1 LNVVISEGFRKDLKS
16 LSKEDRRHAW
26 DAIDK
31 LIESSNIHGGGL
43 QMKKMKAF
51 DIYEIRATLD
61 LRILARR
68 DGEDICCVR
77 IGHHNKTL
85 KAGADGRLG
94 DLPDINRLRSLVSD
108 TDLALAADEEV
119 RRSTAGAFGN
129 PSSTAAASLSVGP
142 LSHLDDKYLRSHF
155 GVAEEWIPTLRSLRT
170 EEQFV
175 AQELEDTISAPAWLE
190 LAEFFAPTP
199 IVSTGAAPTYRVP
212 SVDVARAFENGTIEE
227 LEFNLPASS
236 WAVVE
241 RSRPG
246 PIFVRGGPGSGKSL
260 LGLYR
265 ALHALNR
272 PPMLGRPTP
281 RVLYATFTRTLA
293 EDAREKAVLL
303 RGMVPEGLEIS
314 TIDRLVERF
323 AQNGLNTTYGEKLL
337 VQLYRGAAAS
347 IPDAARFDGDFVK
360 TEIEDVIVSRGLGSI
375 DAYLSVSRTGRS
387 RRLGQSDRR
396 ILWLVYERW
405 AAMLVDQGLRT
416 LGLAR
421 MTALDALKTLPESE
435 RFDLVVVDE
444 VQDLTTTAL
453 GVAIGLAD
461 GTGAAPDVTL
471 LGDGGQSIY
480 RAGFKWADVG
490 LRLGG
495 GNVITLQNCER
506 STKQIMRFA
515 AALAGRQGDE
525 HDEDIAGTASRDGS
539 LPRIWRDFVDRED
552 QRAWIVEDIR
562 RRLLE
567 VTPRRL
573 AVIARTKAELDRVHE
588 SLRTAKINCVYYGDA
603 DFHRSDAV
611 RCVTAHSAKG
621 LEFGD
626 VYIIG
631 ADDGSFPLVYGD
643 LSEDLRSE
651 KLGIDAR
658 LLYVAVT
665 RAKDR
670 LTILCGM
677 HPSPF
682 LASATKHGDVQS
694 ISSTTL

>member
-1 LNVVISEGFRKDLKS
+1 MNVVISESFRKGLKA

-31 LIESSNIHGGGL
+31 LIESPNIHAGGL

-51 DIYEIRATLD
+51 DVYEIRATLD

-68 DGEDICCVR
+68 EGEDICCVR
-77 IGHHNKTL
+77 IGQHDKTL
-85 KAGADGRLG
+85 KAGQGGHLG
-94 DLPDINRLRSLVSD
+94 DVPDVSRLRL
-108 TDLALAADEEV
+108 LAAAADSAIAADEAAHI
-119 RRSTAGAFGN
+119 AGEPAL
-129 PSSTAAASLSVGP
+129 PRVGP
-142 LSHLDDKYLRSHF
+142 LAGLDDAELRARF
-155 GVAEEWIPTLRSLRT
+155 GIPDEWIPALRSLRT

-175 AQELEDTISAPAWLE
+175 AQELEGTLTDAAWLE
-190 LAEFFAPTP
+190 LAEFFPPTP

-246 PIFVRGGPGSGKSL
+246 PTFVRGGPGSGKSL

-265 ALHALNR
+265 ALHALER
-272 PPMLGRPTP
+272 PPMLGRPKP

-293 EDAREKAVLL
+293 EDAREKIMLL
-303 RGMVPEGLEIS
+303 RGSVPEELEIS
-314 TIDRLVERF
+314 TVDRLVERF
-323 AQNGLNTTYGEKLL
+323 SKDDRTTTYDEKLL
-337 VQLYRGAAAS
+337 AECYRKAMAS
-347 IPDAARFDGDFVK
+347 APDSARFTDEFVR
-360 TEIEDVIVSRGLGSI
+360 TEIEDVIVARGVKSV

-387 RRLGQSDRR
+387 RRLGQGDRR
-396 ILWLVYERW
+396 MLWFVYERW
-405 AAMLVDQGLRT
+405 REILVERGVRT

-421 MTALDALKTLPESE
+421 MSALEAVEALEEGE
-435 RFDLVVVDE
+435 RYGLVVVDE

-453 GVAIGLAD
+453 GVAIGLARGSGSARD
-461 GTGAAPDVTL
+461 ATL
-471 LGDGGQSIY
+471 IGDGGQSIY
-480 RAGFKWADVG
+480 RAGFKWAAVG

-495 GNVITLQNCER
+495 GNVVTLQNCER
-506 STKQIMRFA
+506 STRQIMRFA
-515 AALAGRQGDE
+515 TALAGRQADE
-525 HDEDIAGTASRDGS
+525 HDEDTAENAGRDGS
-539 LPRIWRDFVDRED
+539 LPRIRRDFVDRED
-552 QRAWIVEDIR
+552 QRAWLVADIR
-562 RRLLE
+562 RRLHDVNL
-567 VTPRRL
+567 RRI
-573 AVIARTKAELDRVHE
+573 AVIARTRAELERVRE
-588 SLRTAKINCVYYGDA
+588 ALTAAKIPSVDYGGP
-603 DFHRSDAV
+603 DFHRRDAV

-631 ADDGSFPLVYGD
+631 VDDGSFPLVYAD
-643 LSEDLRSE
+643 LSEDARAE

-677 HPSPF
+677 RPSPF
-682 LASATKHGDVQS
+682 LAGASKYSDEASAP
-694 ISSTTL
+694 